1 MPNGTTHLLAGAICG
16 ALVSPVI
23 QNSLHEKEKVEF
35 GHLML
40 SAGTGVIS
48 GRIPDIIEPPINPNH
63 RAFFHSFTFGL
74 ILGFGMKELWKTIKA
89 KAMVRKVQGNPSVS
103 GTEILL
109 GLFFV
114 VLLVILLHLVM
125 DGFTKRGLP
134 II

>member
-1 MPNGTTHLLAGAICG
+1 
-16 ALVSPVI
+16 
-23 QNSLHEKEKVEF
+23 
-35 GHLML
+35 ML

-48 GRIPDIIEPPINPNH
+48 GRIPDVLEPPINPNH

-74 ILGFGMKELWKTIKA
+74 VLGFGMKELRRIIKA
-89 KAMVRKVQGNPSVS
+89 KAMERKVRGNPSIS